1 METNKAEKTFTQS
14 TLVYFD
20 RTENGASLE
29 PVLFDL
35 EGYGYRLNGEFLEIY
50 PHDLVRLKK
59 EVGDHAFDE
68 AMVISKDFGFDTIV
82 FCEADFEENA
92 NPWTLSYEEWIEKI
106 DMETDK

>member
-14 TLVYFD
+14 TIVYFD
-20 RTENGASLE
+20 RTE
-29 PVLFDL
+29 FDL

-50 PHDLVRLKK
+50 PNDLVRLKK

-82 FCEADFEENA
+82 FGEADFEENA
-92 NPWTLSYEEWIEKI
+92 NPWTL
-106 DMETDK
+106 